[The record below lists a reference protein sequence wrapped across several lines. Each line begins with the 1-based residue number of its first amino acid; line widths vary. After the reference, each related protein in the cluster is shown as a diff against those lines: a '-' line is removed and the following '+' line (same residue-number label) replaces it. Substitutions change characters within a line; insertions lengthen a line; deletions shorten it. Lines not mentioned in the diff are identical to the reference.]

1 MYIVYTRILCTSKNP
16 SRRSRATLN
25 NTPTA
30 VRTLSGNRNHDRYYK
45 HRRFNG
51 RNGYPDAPRL
61 KEKKKKDNINQTLKT
76 LGRCYSHSIGREKN
90 EEECFQS

>member
-1 MYIVYTRILCTSKNP
+1 MYIVYTRILCRSKDP
-16 SRRSRATLN
+16 SRRSRTTLN

-30 VRTLSGNRNHDRYYK
+30 VRTLSGNRNHDSYYK

-61 KEKKKKDNINQTLKT
+61 KEKKK
-76 LGRCYSHSIGREKN
+76 G
-90 EEECFQS
+90 